1 MQPSTLVRTVLPLAF
16 AAAAVVPALITQPT
30 FPARV
35 HAYEPGGNSVTWPVG
50 PANSVAQVGNI
61 KWTPGKA

>member
-1 MQPSTLVRTVLPLAF
+1 VQSPTLVRAVLALALT
-16 AAAAVVPALITQPT
+16 AAAAVPALITQPT

-35 HAYEPGGNSVTWPVG
+35 HVGQASANGVTWPVG
-50 PANSVAQVGNI
+50 PANSEAQVANI